1 MKQRKDLSK
10 LATMALLFAMA
21 AGNSLSAQSPAG
33 ASSPVPAATQ
43 PDLAAGAVKAH
54 DDSYTIGADD
64 VLAINVWK
72 EPDLTRSVPVRS
84 DGKIS
89 LPLIGELQAA
99 GITPKQLEQDISKKL
114 TSYVSEP
121 EVTVI
126 VQEIKSRKFNV
137 LGMVARPGSF
147 PITHTMTVLD
157 AIALSGGFR
166 DFAKQKSIYVLRMK
180 PDGTQARLPFNYK
193 DVVKGKNPEQN
204 IKLEPGDS
212 VVVP

>member
-1 MKQRKDLSK
+1 MLDHALSVQPRNAVGATMKQRKDLSK

-33 ASSPVPAATQ
+33 ASSPVPAAAQ

-89 LPLIGELQAA
+89 LPLIGEMQASGRTPLQL
-99 GITPKQLEQDISKKL
+99 GGEITNRLRSYVAEPQVTVMVEQINSKK
-114 TSYVSEP
+114 
-121 EVTVI
+121 
-126 VQEIKSRKFNV
+126 FN
-137 LGMVARPGSF
+137 
-147 PITHTMTVLD
+147 
-157 AIALSGGFR
+157 
-166 DFAKQKSIYVLRMK
+166 
-180 PDGTQARLPFNYK
+180 
-193 DVVKGKNPEQN
+193 
-204 IKLEPGDS
+204 
-212 VVVP
+212 